1 MWMARYLMQRVSE
14 NFNVALS
21 FHPKPIQGD
30 WNGAGCHTNYS
41 TKQMRAEG
49 GIAAINDAVEKMS
62 KKHEYHIRYYG
73 LGNEKRLTGKHETAS
88 IKTFKSGVADRG
100 SSIRIP
106 YTTN

>member
-1 MWMARYLMQRVSE
+1 VTE
-14 NFNVALS
+14 DFHVEVS
-21 FHPKPIQGD
+21 FHPKPIKGD

-49 GIAAINDAVEKMS
+49 GIAAIHEAITHLGA
-62 KKHEYHIRYYG
+62 KHDLHIRYYG
-73 LGNEKRLTGKHETAS
+73 LGNEARLTGKHETAS

-100 SSIRIP
+100 ASVRIP